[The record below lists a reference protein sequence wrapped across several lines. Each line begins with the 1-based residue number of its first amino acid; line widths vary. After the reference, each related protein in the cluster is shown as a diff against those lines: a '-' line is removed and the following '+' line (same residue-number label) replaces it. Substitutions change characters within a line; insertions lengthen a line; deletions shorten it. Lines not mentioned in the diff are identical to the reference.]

1 MPNSSHSFHRVGT
14 GLMAVG
20 ASAAIAMS
28 CAKLSVAQEKPPL
41 TQPNQASVESKGTPS
56 GDPTPTLPA
65 ISSQT
70 LKEAVSRDGANSP
83 DSTGAKTGVSQSAP
97 AQSPQAPASLDSLPP
112 EYLNPSANPLQFP
125 TRSEEVQIQNFQRIT
140 LQQALELARRN
151 NRDLQ
156 VAILTLERSRASVRE
171 FRAAEFPTIGVE
183 SNFTR
188 SDSPNAELQNQRQ
201 QSSPLNPFLG
211 NDDDNTVS
219 TSFDTSLQVSYELYT
234 SGRRGARIR
243 AAEEQLRFDQLE
255 VERQSEQLRL
265 DVSNAYYDLQEADSQ
280 TEISQAA
287 VTDAARSLRDAQLL
301 EQAGLGT
308 RFDVLRAQVQL
319 ANAVQDLTRSR
330 SQQSIARRQ
339 LTQLLSLGQTVEVAA
354 ADEIEVAGEW
364 NLTLEQSIILAVKN
378 RAELE
383 QLLARRNISQE
394 QRRIAL
400 AATRPQVNLIANYSV
415 LGVLNDDLGPA
426 DGLTLGAQFRWD
438 FYDGGAARARANQE
452 KANIAIAETQFA
464 DQRNQIRFQVEQA
477 YFNLRSNAENIQTAF
492 FAVTQAEESLRL
504 AELRFRSGVGT
515 QTDVI
520 SAQTEL
526 TRARV
531 NRLTAVLDYNRSLA
545 ALQRNISNLPD
556 SQLFD
561 QPE

>member
-1 MPNSSHSFHRVGT
+1 
-14 GLMAVG
+14 MAVG

-28 CAKLSVAQEKPPL
+28 CAKLSVAQETPPL
-41 TQPNQASVESKGTPS
+41 TQPNSAFESQGTQSVA
-56 GDPTPTLPA
+56 PTPALPA

-70 LKEAVSRDGANSP
+70 LKEAVSRDGASPP
-83 DSTGAKTGVSQSAP
+83 DSTGGKTGVSQSAP
-97 AQSPQAPASLDSLPP
+97 PQPPQAPASLDLPL

-125 TRSEEVQIQNFQRIT
+125 TKSEEVQIQTFQRIT

-171 FRAAEFPTIGVE
+171 FQAAEFPSIGVE
-183 SNFTR
+183 SNFSR
-188 SDSPNAELQNQRQ
+188 SDSPNAELNQQ
-201 QSSPLNPFLG
+201 QSSSLNSLFG

-339 LTQLLSLGQTVEVAA
+339 LTRLLSLGQTVEVAA
-354 ADEIEVAGEW
+354 ADEIEVAGDW

-383 QLLARRNISQE
+383 QLLARRNISEQ

-400 AATRPQVNLIANYSV
+400 AATRPQINLVANYSV
-415 LGVLNDDLGPA
+415 LGVLNDDVGPA

-452 KANIAIAETQFA
+452 KTNIAIAETQFA
-464 DQRNQIRFQVEQA
+464 DQRNQIRLEVEQA
-477 YFNLRSNAENIQTAF
+477 YYNLRSNAENIQTAF

-545 ALQRNISNLPD
+545 ALERAISNLPD
-556 SQLFD
+556 SQLSD
-561 QPE
+561 QPQ

>member
-1 MPNSSHSFHRVGT
+1 MPNSSHPFHRVGT
-14 GLMAVG
+14 GFMALG

-28 CAKLSVAQEKPPL
+28 CAKVSVAQEKPPL
-41 TQPNQASVESKGTPS
+41 TQPNRASVESKGTQPVA
-56 GDPTPTLPA
+56 PTPALPA

-70 LKEAVSRDGANSP
+70 LKEAVSRDGASP
-83 DSTGAKTGVSQSAP
+83 PDATGGKTDVSQSAP
-97 AQSPQAPASLDSLPP
+97 PQPSQAPATLETLPP

-125 TRSEEVQIQNFQRIT
+125 TKSEEVQIQTFQRIT

-156 VAILTLERSRASVRE
+156 VAILTLERSRAAVRE
-171 FRAAEFPTIGVE
+171 FQAAEFPSIGVE
-183 SNFTR
+183 SNFSR

-201 QSSPLNPFLG
+201 QSSPLFG
-211 NDDDNTVS
+211 NNDDNTVS
-219 TSFDTSLQVSYELYT
+219 TSFDTGLQVSYELYT

-265 DVSNAYYDLQEADSQ
+265 DVSNTYYDLQEADSQ

-330 SQQSIARRQ
+330 SQQSIVRRQ
-339 LTQLLSLGQTVEVAA
+339 LTRLLSLGQTVEVAA
-354 ADEIEVAGEW
+354 ADEIEVAGDW

-394 QRRIAL
+394 QRRIAQ
-400 AATRPQVNLIANYSV
+400 AATRPQVNLVANYSI

-452 KANIAIAETQFA
+452 EANIAIAETQFA
-464 DQRNQIRFQVEQA
+464 DQRNQIRLEVEQA

-545 ALQRNISNLPD
+545 ALERAISNLPD
-556 SQLFD
+556 SQLSD
-561 QPE
+561 QPQ

>member
-1 MPNSSHSFHRVGT
+1 MPNSSHSFHWVGT

-28 CAKLSVAQEKPPL
+28 CAMSVAQEKPPL
-41 TQPNQASVESKGTPS
+41 TQPNRASVESKGTQPVA
-56 GDPTPTLPA
+56 PTPALPA

-70 LKEAVSRDGANSP
+70 LKEAVSRDGASP
-83 DSTGAKTGVSQSAP
+83 PDATGGNTSVSQSAP
-97 AQSPQAPASLDSLPP
+97 PQPPQAPTTLEALPP

-125 TRSEEVQIQNFQRIT
+125 TKSEEVQIQTFQRIT

-156 VAILTLERSRASVRE
+156 VALLTLERSRAAVRE
-171 FRAAEFPTIGVE
+171 FRAAEFPSIGVE

-188 SDSPNAELQNQRQ
+188 SDSPTAELQNQRQ
-201 QSSPLNPFLG
+201 QLNPFFG

-219 TSFDTSLQVSYELYT
+219 TSFDTGLQVSYELYT

-265 DVSNAYYDLQEADSQ
+265 DVSNTYYDLQEADSQ

-330 SQQSIARRQ
+330 SQQSIVRRQ
-339 LTQLLSLGQTVEVAA
+339 LTRLLSLGQTVEVAA
-354 ADEIEVAGEW
+354 ADEIEVAGDW

-400 AATRPQVNLIANYSV
+400 AATRPQVNLVANYSV

-438 FYDGGAARARANQE
+438 FYDGGAARARADQE
-452 KANIAIAETQFA
+452 EANIAIAETQFA
-464 DQRNQIRFQVEQA
+464 DQRNQIRLEVEQA

-545 ALQRNISNLPD
+545 ALERAISNLPD
-556 SQLFD
+556 SQLSD
-561 QPE
+561 TP

>member
-1 MPNSSHSFHRVGT
+1 
-14 GLMAVG
+14 MALG

-28 CAKLSVAQEKPPL
+28 CAKVSVAQEKPPL
-41 TQPNQASVESKGTPS
+41 TQPNRASVESKGTQPVA
-56 GDPTPTLPA
+56 PTPALPA

-70 LKEAVSRDGANSP
+70 LKEAVSRDGASP
-83 DSTGAKTGVSQSAP
+83 PDATGGKTDVSQSAP
-97 AQSPQAPASLDSLPP
+97 PQPSQAPATLETLPP

-125 TRSEEVQIQNFQRIT
+125 TKSEEVQIQTFQRIT

-156 VAILTLERSRASVRE
+156 VAILTLERSRAAVRE
-171 FRAAEFPTIGVE
+171 FQAAEFPSIGVE
-183 SNFTR
+183 SNFSR

-201 QSSPLNPFLG
+201 QSSPLFG
-211 NDDDNTVS
+211 NNDDNTVS
-219 TSFDTSLQVSYELYT
+219 TSFDTGLQVSYELYT

-265 DVSNAYYDLQEADSQ
+265 DVSNTYYDLQEADSQ

-330 SQQSIARRQ
+330 SQQSIVRRQ
-339 LTQLLSLGQTVEVAA
+339 LTRLLSLGQTVEVAA
-354 ADEIEVAGEW
+354 ADEIEVAGDW

-394 QRRIAL
+394 QRRIAQ
-400 AATRPQVNLIANYSV
+400 AATRPQVNLVANYSI

-452 KANIAIAETQFA
+452 EANIAIAETQFA
-464 DQRNQIRFQVEQA
+464 DQRNQIRLEVEQA

-545 ALQRNISNLPD
+545 ALERAISNLPD
-556 SQLFD
+556 SQLSD
-561 QPE
+561 QPQ